1 MTKFNDNNKINSW
14 CLSRPWWL
22 GTWYSTYIMNFG
34 LDYEKICIYNG
45 DILHDV
51 HNVHLMYVHLMYV
64 HPILFFVSVYS
75 FGE

>member
-1 MTKFNDNNKINSW
+1 M
-14 CLSRPWWL
+14 
-22 GTWYSTYIMNFG
+22 WYSTYIINFG